1 MRHQRKA
8 LDHRSKEQNLR
19 AGLLALTQQGVAY
32 DIARDY
38 IALRIQQHQCLHTL
52 HRHLGSDYR
61 DYAPNSRLRSIKSL
75 ADQGHKIKLPR
86 YREPGEITDAAY
98 QHTQY
103 DWTKTT
109 REITL
114 SLDGYCQAVDACL
127 DAIYNIKAYAD
138 GKLGLVY

>member
-38 IALRIQQHQCLHTL
+38 LALRIQQHQCLHTL

-61 DYAPNSRLRSIKSL
+61 DYAPNTDGMLCYLCVYVSLRVS
-75 ADQGHKIKLPR
+75 H
-86 YREPGEITDAAY
+86 
-98 QHTQY
+98 
-103 DWTKTT
+103 
-109 REITL
+109 
-114 SLDGYCQAVDACL
+114 
-127 DAIYNIKAYAD
+127 
-138 GKLGLVY
+138 